1 MDPIQDL
8 LDTGG
13 DLNTSGDL
21 EGVSPDTDTATPI
34 ITSVPAGIMS
44 LVLNGNDFY
53 WQLIFYDL
61 TSGAISVTL
70 NDKHR
75 AIFDLGSKSNPS
87 NIPFRSPVIGGGKL
101 TDEQVCKLLKSRL
114 SLVIATTLN
123 PKGELATRIRRKDV
137 KILRDC

>member
-1 MDPIQDL
+1 MSVNGGVTSIDIGTDPQV
-8 LDTGG
+8 TGIVG
-13 DLNTSGDL
+13 LVG
-21 EGVSPDTDTATPI
+21 
-34 ITSVPAGIMS
+34 PAGIMS

-53 WQLIFYDL
+53 WQIMFYDL

-87 NIPFRSPVIGGGKL
+87 NIPFSSPVIGGGRL
-101 TDEQVCKLLKSRL
+101 TDEQVCKLLKGKL

-123 PKGELATRIRRKDV
+123 PKGELVARIRRKNI